1 MTQSDSDES
10 DLAPIPIPIPNLDP
24 SSGHDDMVMM
34 VHACGAT
41 GALGRTCGGS
51 RSCDGVMWAIII
63 GM

>member
-34 VHACGAT
+34 VRACGAT
-41 GALGRTCGGS
+41 GALGRTRGGL
-51 RSCDGVMWAIII
+51 RSHDGMTWAIII

>member
-10 DLAPIPIPIPNLDP
+10 DLAPVPIPIPDLDP

-34 VHACGAT
+34 VCACGAT
-41 GALGRTCGGS
+41 GVLGGTCGGS
-51 RSCDGVMWAIII
+51 RSREGVTWAIII

>member
-10 DLAPIPIPIPNLDP
+10 DLAPIPIPIPDLDP
-24 SSGHDDMVMM
+24 SSGYDDMVMM

-41 GALGRTCGGS
+41 GALGRTHGGS
-51 RSCDGVMWAIII
+51 RSHDGVTWAIII